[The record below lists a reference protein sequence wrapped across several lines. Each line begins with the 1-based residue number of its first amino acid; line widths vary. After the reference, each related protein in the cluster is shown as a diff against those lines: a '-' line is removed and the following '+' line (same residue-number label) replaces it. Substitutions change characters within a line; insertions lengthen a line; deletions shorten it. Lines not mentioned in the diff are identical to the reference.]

1 MEFITTNGQKEVKIN
16 AASFKDAANLRK
28 ALVKCLKEEGILKG
42 SNLAEIT
49 NIDVNTIISVLVNI
63 DSSDEFEKAV
73 MECLKV
79 CIYDFMG
86 KNIKITPQL
95 FDDIPE
101 AREDYYEIV
110 TKCCE
115 VNLAPF
121 FKSLGSE
128 LKTRFAAMA
137 PSTQEQ
143 K

>member
-28 ALVKCLKEEGILKG
+28 ALVKCLKDEGILQG
-42 SNLAEIT
+42 SNLADFT
-49 NIDVNTIISVLVNI
+49 NIDISAIFNVLVNL
-63 DSSDEFEKAV
+63 DSSDEFERAV

-95 FDDIPE
+95 FDDIPD

-110 TKCCE
+110 AKCCE

-121 FKSLGSE
+121 FKSLGSG
-128 LKTRFAAMA
+128 LKTHFAAMA
-137 PSTQEQ
+137 TSTPEQ